1 MSEIALSAGIR
12 SNLVSLQRT
21 SSTLGSVQERLSTGK
36 RVNSAVDNPTNYFA
50 AANLNDRASSLD
62 ARLDGMGQAISTLEA
77 ADTAISSM
85 RSVVSAMKGVVDE
98 ALASSDSSD
107 RANSGKQFNELLV
120 QLGQLAEDASYKGV
134 NLLKSAQADAT
145 AGNTEEVKVQFN
157 ENFDDSTLSITGIN
171 IAGATGSGTYGVALN
186 DTGEIAN
193 ASLVEGARQT
203 DSSNTT
209 FSVQQYAVTLNAD
222 STVAGDATDAATQ
235 AVVGLRSA
243 EIDGTST
250 VAQETATGS
259 GHTLSFVD
267 NDNYQA
273 NLKQMVNDLESFDSA
288 LVNNAKTLSQNV
300 NIVSIRQ
307 EFTTDLINTLEEGAD
322 KLVLADLN
330 EEGANLLAL
339 QTSQQLGIQ
348 SLSLASSSNQ
358 AVLSLLG

>member
-21 SSTLGSVQERLSTGK
+21 SSTLGGVQERLATGK
-36 RVNSAVDNPTNYFA
+36 KVNSAVDNPTNFFA

-77 ADTAISSM
+77 ADTAITSM
-85 RSVVSAMKGVVDE
+85 RSLVSAMKGVVDE
-98 ALASSDSSD
+98 ALASSDSTD
-107 RANSGKQFNELLV
+107 RANSGKQFNELLS
-120 QLGQLAEDASYKGV
+120 QLGQLASDASYKGV

-145 AGNTEEVKVQFN
+145 AGGTEEIKVQFN
-157 ENFDDSTLSITGIN
+157 ENFDGATLSIKGVN
-171 IAGATGSGTYGVALN
+171 IAGATGGVVLDSN
-186 DTGEIAN
+186 GEIAN
-193 ASLVEGARQT
+193 ESLVTGART
-203 DSSNTT
+203 TSAASSTY
-209 FSVQQYAVTLNAD
+209 VAQDYAVTLNVDGAITAD
-222 STVAGDATDAATQ
+222 ATVAANQ

-243 EIDGTST
+243 EITGTSA
-250 VAQETATGS
+250 VAAETATGG
-259 GHTLSFVD
+259 GHTLNFVD
-267 NDNYQA
+267 DANYQA
-273 NLKQMVNDLESFDSA
+273 NLKQMVSDLEAFDGA
-288 LVNNAKTLSQNV
+288 LVNNAKNLSQNV

-307 EFTTDLINTLEEGAD
+307 DFTTDLINTLEEGAD

>member
-21 SSTLGSVQERLSTGK
+21 SSTLGSVQERLATGK
-36 RVNSAVDNPTNYFA
+36 KVNSAVDNPTNFFA

-98 ALASSDSSD
+98 ALASSDSND

-120 QLGQLAEDASYKGV
+120 QLGQLSEDASYKGT

-145 AGNTEEVKVQFN
+145 GGGTEEIKVQFN
-157 ENFDDSTLSITGIN
+157 ENFDDSTLSIKGIN
-171 IAGATGSGTYGVALN
+171 IAGATGGISL
-186 DTGEIAN
+186 DSSSEIAN
-193 ASLVEGARQT
+193 ASSVQGARQT
-203 DSSNTT
+203 DSSNTSY
-209 FSVQQYAVTLNAD
+209 SVQAYAVTLNTD
-222 STVAGDATDAATQ
+222 STIANQATDSATQ

-243 EIDGTST
+243 DVTGT
-250 VAQETATGS
+250 AGAAENATGS

-267 NDNYQA
+267 ADSYQD
-273 NLKQMVNDLESFDSA
+273 NLKQMVSDLEAFDSA